1 MCGGFFMNT
10 NPVIIIPGIGQSC
23 LYAEDKNGNRIRR
36 AWPVEMDEKT
46 LMNELKGSLMKMM
59 LFRVDGGFSDKI
71 AKLVD
76 DFTQPLAVNPD
87 GSKKNIIKP
96 VVYEKSFAEYTAA
109 EKKTVCDMLPVDVIA
124 KTVGAEKI
132 FFFAYDFFGDIADT
146 ASELDRFVAS
156 VKAETGADKVDFI
169 VYSTGGAVF
178 KAYLKDFSVKCDCEK
193 IINVAA
199 MLDGASLAADIFENK
214 YHLEDPAGLL
224 SSLGGTAASVSSMA
238 GMLPADVIS
247 NVLNKSVAVLRK
259 NILDYCTSL
268 WALVPDSRF
277 DAVFESLNPASALAS
292 KVTALHDYSVGFGS
306 QAKALAENGMKF
318 FQICGYGK
326 KLPPVVESYDICSDG
341 IADTS
346 SASFGGEFPQTTWYF
361 RDQDHFGAFDNDV
374 IVSLIGKILSG
385 EIATNTDS
393 ADYPE
398 KNGSRNTKKLRKTLI
413 PKAKIALAEASG
425 EKKAE
430 LQACIDEYEKILA
443 ETVIVNDENVRNLE
457 NRIKASI

>member
-1 MCGGFFMNT
+1 MNT
-10 NPVIIIPGIGQSC
+10 NPVVIIPGIGQSC
-23 LYAEDKNGNRIRR
+23 LYEEDKNGNRIRR

-46 LMNELKGSLMKMM
+46 LMNELKGSLMKMV

-96 VVYEKSFAEYTAA
+96 VVYEKSMAEYTAA
-109 EKKTVCDMLPVDVIA
+109 EKKTVCDMLPADVIA
-124 KTVGAEKI
+124 KTVGAENV

-146 ASELDRFVAS
+146 ASELDKFVNS
-156 VKAETGADKVDFI
+156 VKAKTGADKVDFI

-247 NVLNKSVAVLRK
+247 NVINKSVAVLKK
-259 NILDYCTSL
+259 NILDCCTSL

-277 DAVFESLNPASALAS
+277 DAVFASLSPASSLAS
-292 KVTALHDYSVGFGS
+292 KVMAQHDYSVGFRS

-326 KLPPVVESYDICSDG
+326 KLPPVVESCDI
-341 IADTS
+341 
-346 SASFGGEFPQTTWYF
+346 
-361 RDQDHFGAFDNDV
+361 
-374 IVSLIGKILSG
+374 
-385 EIATNTDS
+385 
-393 ADYPE
+393 
-398 KNGSRNTKKLRKTLI
+398 
-413 PKAKIALAEASG
+413 
-425 EKKAE
+425 
-430 LQACIDEYEKILA
+430 
-443 ETVIVNDENVRNLE
+443 
-457 NRIKASI
+457 